1 MIHKTLFNIINIACI
16 ALHERVERRGG
27 ASRHDGVGRP
37 DPASALR
44 GRERGRE
51 YSLCILWREFKTP
64 RRIIICTYDQGK
76 KVMSTSWRP
85 WLGNEENNTTPE
97 HTEFNLTPRT
107 DQDPA
112 TEMESQSQESRIK
125 GIERVDQKLSR

>member
-1 MIHKTLFNIINIACI
+1 MHFM
-16 ALHERVERRGG
+16 ERVQN
-27 ASRHDGVGRP
+27 ASSHHHMYVRP
-37 DPASALR
+37 
-44 GRERGRE
+44 RE
-51 YSLCILWREFKTP
+51 
-64 RRIIICTYDQGK
+64 

-97 HTEFNLTPRT
+97 HTEFPSTPRT